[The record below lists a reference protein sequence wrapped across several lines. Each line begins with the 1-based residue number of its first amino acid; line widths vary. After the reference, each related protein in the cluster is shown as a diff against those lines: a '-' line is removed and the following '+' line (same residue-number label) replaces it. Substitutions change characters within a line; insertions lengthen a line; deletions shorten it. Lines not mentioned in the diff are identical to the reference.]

1 MKKPV
6 SEIAFIISGGTPKT
20 SIEEYWDGPIAWL
33 SVKDFNNGMKYVSDA
48 EKSITELGLNNSAAT
63 LLETGDI
70 IISARGTVG
79 AMAKVSKPMAFNQ
92 SCFGLRA
99 KEGID
104 QDYLYYALKNKVREL
119 SSLSQGSVF
128 STINRTSF
136 EKWFIDLPDTATQRT
151 ISSVLD
157 SIDAKIALNATQND
171 YLAELLEA
179 LCKKLVEECADSPC
193 SKIGEICDVFTGKLN
208 ANQFDE
214 NGTYPF
220 FTCGEKSLRINSYI
234 FDGPAIIVS
243 GNGSYTGRTQFYEGK
258 FNLYQRT
265 YACTLK
271 ENQDITL
278 IYALYPLIK
287 TQLHRTISGGTHGSS
302 IPYIVKGDLTDFAFP
317 FDKGRYFEFG
327 KTAKSILNNI
337 QANNLESE
345 RLAELRDTLLPKLI
359 SGEIDVSKV
368 ELTPLNNH
376 LADC

>member
-6 SEIAFIISGGTPKT
+6 SEIASIISGGTPKT
-20 SIEEYWDGPIAWL
+20 SVEEYWDGPIAWL

-128 STINRTSF
+128 STINRASF
-136 EKWFIDLPDTATQRT
+136 EKWFIDLPDTATQRA

-171 YLAELLEA
+171 YLAA
-179 LCKKLVEECADSPC
+179 
-193 SKIGEICDVFTGKLN
+193 
-208 ANQFDE
+208 
-214 NGTYPF
+214 
-220 FTCGEKSLRINSYI
+220 
-234 FDGPAIIVS
+234 
-243 GNGSYTGRTQFYEGK
+243 
-258 FNLYQRT
+258 
-265 YACTLK
+265 
-271 ENQDITL
+271 
-278 IYALYPLIK
+278 
-287 TQLHRTISGGTHGSS
+287 
-302 IPYIVKGDLTDFAFP
+302 
-317 FDKGRYFEFG
+317 
-327 KTAKSILNNI
+327 
-337 QANNLESE
+337 
-345 RLAELRDTLLPKLI
+345 
-359 SGEIDVSKV
+359 
-368 ELTPLNNH
+368 
-376 LADC
+376 